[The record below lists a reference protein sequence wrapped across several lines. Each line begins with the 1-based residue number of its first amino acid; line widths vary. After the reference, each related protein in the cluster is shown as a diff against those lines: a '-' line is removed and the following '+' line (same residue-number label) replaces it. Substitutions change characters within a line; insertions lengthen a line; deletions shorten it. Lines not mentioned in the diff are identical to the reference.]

1 MAAKGLTLVMVART
15 DTGQERNINEDN
27 FLVSSDYRNAD
38 WFLPLEPYT
47 AADSIMVVA
56 DGMGGLNAGEVA
68 SRITVDS
75 IKEFLRNYSKLPASD
90 EAVRTMLDKAIG
102 FAHKKVVAHSS
113 EHAETTGMGST
124 VVIGLI
130 ANQKIHFVWSGDSR
144 GYIYRQGK
152 LQQLT
157 ADHSYVQSL
166 VDEGKL
172 TPEQAFLHPDSNVI
186 LQSIGDVD
194 RSPRPDYVSLPLCNE
209 DIIIMCSDGVN
220 SMLPDTEIES
230 LITSCSANLSQC
242 AEKIVAAANDAGGVD
257 NITILLSKVMAGASK
272 PPPPD
277 TTDATT
283 LNPFAKNTLPNK
295 KRRGNNRWIAL
306 LAVLILLTTAFFVA
320 PLFNKQTGPAAGPK
334 TPATHPADSTT
345 RKKDSAAKKDAT
357 AGQHPPTKD
366 STAGQKHPV
375 IIKTPA
381 EKKPVN
387 VTPKPPTTTQ
397 AANELTPVVD
407 TTKK

>member
-15 DTGQERNINEDN
+15 DVGQERNINEDN
-27 FLVSSDYRNAD
+27 FLVSADYRSPD
-38 WFLPLEPYT
+38 WFLPSEPFT
-47 AADSIMVVA
+47 ATDSIMVVA

-75 IKEFLRNYSKLPASD
+75 IKEFLRNYSKLPTTD
-90 EAVRTMLDKAIG
+90 EAVRTMLDKAIL

-113 EHAETTGMGST
+113 EHAETSGMGST
-124 VVIGLI
+124 IVIGLI

-144 GYIYRQGK
+144 GYVYRQGK

-157 ADHSYVQSL
+157 TDHSYVQSL

-186 LQSIGDVD
+186 LQSVGDVD

-209 DIIIMCSDGVN
+209 DIIILCSDGVN
-220 SMLPDTEIES
+220 SMLPDLEIQN
-230 LITSCSANLSQC
+230 LITGCPTNLSQC

-257 NITILLSKVMAGASK
+257 NITILLSKVMSGAAK

-277 TTDATT
+277 ATDPTT

-295 KRRGNNRWIAL
+295 KNRGNNRWGVL
-306 LAVLILLTTAFFVA
+306 LAALVLVTTAFFVA
-320 PLFNKQTGPAAGPK
+320 PMFSKHVEPAAKPAAPGASA
-334 TPATHPADSTT
+334 TPT
-345 RKKDSAAKKDAT
+345 KKDSSAKKDSL
-357 AGQHPPTKD
+357 PKKD
-366 STAGQKHPV
+366 STPSHQHPV
-375 IIKTPA
+375 KDHTPA
-381 EKKPVN
+381 EKKPLAI
-387 VTPKPPTTTQ
+387 PAKPPTTTQ
-397 AANELTPVVD
+397 AQNELTPVVD

>member
-15 DTGQERNINEDN
+15 DTGHERNINEDN
-27 FLVSSDYRNAD
+27 FLVSADYRNAD

-75 IKEFLRNYSKLPASD
+75 IKEFLRDYSKPPASD

-102 FAHKKVVAHSS
+102 FAHKKVVAHST

-157 ADHSYVQSL
+157 TDHSYVQSL

-194 RSPRPDYVSLPLCNE
+194 RSPRPDYVSLPLCND

-220 SMLPDTEIES
+220 SMLPDTEIEN
-230 LITSCSANLSQC
+230 LITNCSANLSQC

-257 NITILLSKVMAGASK
+257 NITVLLSKVMAGAADK
-272 PPPPD
+272 PPRPD
-277 TTDATT
+277 GANVSDPTT

-295 KRRGNNRWIAL
+295 KRRGNNRWGVL
-306 LAVLILLTTAFFVA
+306 LAALVLLTTAFFVA
-320 PLFNKQTGPAAGPK
+320 PMFNKHAGSAAK
-334 TPATHPADSTT
+334 STTPATPAKKDTLPKKDSTT
-345 RKKDSAAKKDAT
+345 NL
-357 AGQHPPTKD
+357 QHPPKNHAPT
-366 STAGQKHPV
+366 
-375 IIKTPA
+375 
-381 EKKPVN
+381 EKKPSTVP
-387 VTPKPPTTTQ
+387 PKPPTTTQ

>member
-1 MAAKGLTLVMVART
+1 MAAKALTLVMVART
-15 DTGQERNINEDN
+15 DTGRERNINEDN
-27 FLVSSDYRNAD
+27 FLVSADYRNAD

-47 AADSIMVVA
+47 AADSIRVVA

-124 VVIGLI
+124 IVIGLI

-144 GYIYRQGK
+144 GYVYRQGK

-157 ADHSYVQSL
+157 TDHSYVQSL

-194 RSPRPDYVSLPLCNE
+194 RSPRPDYVSLPLCND
-209 DIIIMCSDGVN
+209 DIIILCSDGVN

-257 NITILLSKVMAGASK
+257 NITVLLSKVMAGAGK
-272 PPPPD
+272 PPQPD

-295 KRRGNNRWIAL
+295 KKRGNNRWVVLLGAL
-306 LAVLILLTTAFFVA
+306 VLATTAFFVA
-320 PLFNKQTGPAAGPK
+320 PMINKHADPAAK
-334 TPATHPADSTT
+334 TTTPAAHPADSVT
-345 RKKDSAAKKDAT
+345 RKKDSSVKKDS
-357 AGQHPPTKD
+357 
-366 STAGQKHPV
+366 STGHR
-375 IIKTPA
+375 A
-381 EKKPVN
+381 EKKPAAGIA
-387 VTPKPPTTTQ
+387 KPPTTTQ
-397 AANELTPVVD
+397 PANELTPVAD

>member
-15 DTGQERNINEDN
+15 DVGHERNINEDN
-27 FLVSSDYRNAD
+27 FLVSADYRSPD
-38 WFLPLEPYT
+38 WFLPSEPYT
-47 AADSIMVVA
+47 ATDSIMVVA

-75 IKEFLRNYSKLPASD
+75 IKEFLRNYGKPPTTD
-90 EAVRTMLDKAIG
+90 EAVRTMLDKAIL

-124 VVIGLI
+124 IVVGLI

-144 GYIYRQGK
+144 GYVYRQGK

-157 ADHSYVQSL
+157 TDHSYVQSL

-186 LQSIGDVD
+186 LQSVGDVD
-194 RSPRPDYVSLPLCNE
+194 RSPRPDYVSLPLCND
-209 DIIIMCSDGVN
+209 DIIVLCSDGVN
-220 SMLPDTEIES
+220 SMLPDLEIQNM
-230 LITSCSANLSQC
+230 ITSCPTNLAQC

-257 NITILLSKVMAGASK
+257 NITILLSKVMSGAAK

-277 TTDATT
+277 STDATT

-295 KRRGNNRWIAL
+295 KRRGKGNNRWGIL
-306 LAVLILLTTAFFVA
+306 LAVLVLLTTAFFVA
-320 PLFNKQTGPAAGPK
+320 PMFNKHAEPAAKPA
-334 TPATHPADSTT
+334 TPA
-345 RKKDSAAKKDAT
+345 KKDSSAKKDSLPKKDSIINH
-357 AGQHPPTKD
+357 QHPVKD
-366 STAGQKHPV
+366 H
-375 IIKTPA
+375 TPA
-381 EKKPVN
+381 EKKPS
-387 VTPKPPTTTQ
+387 TAPPKPPTTTQ
-397 AANELTPVVD
+397 AENELTPVVD